1 MPVVTYDHDEGCS
14 ITGGYVYRG
23 AAIPSLYGWYL
34 YSDYCSGFVAAV
46 PADDPT
52 VRARSRSPSGR
63 RRPSISFGELE
74 DGELVLLTSRPGAAT
89 PTATR

>member
-23 AAIPSLYGWYL
+23 DAIPGLYGWYL
-34 YSDYCSGFVAAV
+34 YGDYCTGFVDAV

-52 VRARSRSPSGR
+52 ADAGAAR
-63 RRPSISFGELE
+63 RR
-74 DGELVLLTSRPGAAT
+74 TSAT
-89 PTATR
+89 SSASASSTTASSCSSPRAGLQRDRCPA

>member
-23 AAIPSLYGWYL
+23 AAIPGLYGWYL
-34 YSDYCSGFVAAV
+34 YSDYCTGFIGAV

-52 VRARSRSPSGR
+52 AEPDRLLR
-63 RRPSISFGELE
+63 RRRAASISFGELE
-74 DGELVLLTSRPGAAT
+74 DGELVLLTAAGRPGASC
-89 PTATR
+89 PD